1 MTLRFA
7 KCLLSQTGA
16 LRPNFINFNSF
27 VLAHIGFIVFITGII
42 VSTRYKT
49 QSTQLMHSGYQLRLG
64 NSVACLRSIDQSI
77 GPTYRSLWGNLVV
90 NSCTSPHSSF
100 VIFPEKRF
108 YFGSGIN
115 TKVAIH
121 TNWLSDLYCLIGTGS
136 HESGWFL
143 TIMELPFIG
152 CIWFGFFLA
161 ALAGL
166 TSCYNQIL
174 LHKLRW
180 I

>member
-1 MTLRFA
+1 
-7 KCLLSQTGA
+7 
-16 LRPNFINFNSF
+16 
-27 VLAHIGFIVFITGII
+27 
-42 VSTRYKT
+42 
-49 QSTQLMHSGYQLRLG
+49 MHSGYQLRLG